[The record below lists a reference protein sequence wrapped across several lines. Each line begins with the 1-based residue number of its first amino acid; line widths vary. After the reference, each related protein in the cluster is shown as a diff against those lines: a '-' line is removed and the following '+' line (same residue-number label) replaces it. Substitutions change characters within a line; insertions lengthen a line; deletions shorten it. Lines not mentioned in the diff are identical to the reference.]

1 MNKAA
6 KTSESTS
13 PSTEAAPSI
22 DAAAAV
28 EPPRKTVGF
37 QRSSS
42 KMVGSPFAGQSPAA
56 GGPKF
61 STSPPP
67 TAETPAPP
75 AAFSPPKKSR
85 RRPSCTSESAAFP
98 SEDAV
103 QAVGLHDDAD
113 FWGIFDD
120 VKQIGKGHFA
130 KVKLVEHISTQ
141 ESFACK
147 VLDKS
152 LADNDIEDIAHAV
165 EDGERRL
172 GIQPGAAADSTRL
185 SRPPSPPM
193 YR

>member
-56 GGPKF
+56 GGPQF

-103 QAVGLHDDAD
+103 QAVGLHDDQD

-120 VKQIGKGHFA
+120 VRQLGKGHFA

-152 LADNDIEDIAHAV
+152 LADNDIEDMVRA
-165 EDGERRL
+165 
-172 GIQPGAAADSTRL
+172 
-185 SRPPSPPM
+185 PP
-193 YR
+193 

>member
-42 KMVGSPFAGQSPAA
+42 KMVGSPFAG
-56 GGPKF
+56 
-61 STSPPP
+61 
-67 TAETPAPP
+67 
-75 AAFSPPKKSR
+75 
-85 RRPSCTSESAAFP
+85 
-98 SEDAV
+98 
-103 QAVGLHDDAD
+103 LHDDAD

-152 LADNDIEDIAHAV
+152 LADTSAGRSISNFCIAKLLWWPATPPARAV
-165 EDGERRL
+165 HRC
-172 GIQPGAAADSTRL
+172 GASTRCD
-185 SRPPSPPM
+185 SHRRGRPA
-193 YR
+193 